1 MATEIVPPISN
12 VPISFPFIAMAEEDT
27 AKKEDDQPLV
37 GDAADDKTD
46 SGDSSTDDA
55 GDDTSGE
62 EKLEKETRSTKRI
75 KKLAA
80 DKQKLLDRQED
91 LEEQVKTL
99 TKLAAEKRKSG
110 EEEEEGDGS
119 DLEDMGFNESQIKQL
134 KRVVSKASNLP
145 EMQKQIQELQKDL
158 KASRDSQAQ
167 TEDDRDKAEA
177 LKKYKEVIDE
187 EGLQEIL
194 EELRDHTNPR
204 MRVLAQAPYDVIIRH
219 AKADKIAEMDLDKT
233 LESKKKGAP
242 KVKGGTGGKTEPE
255 KKREPLPAG
264 NMAAATDMLLE
275 RVLTSMAAE
284 E

>member
-1 MATEIVPPISN
+1 
-12 VPISFPFIAMAEEDT
+12 MAEET
-27 AKKEDDQPLV
+27 ATEEDQTPV
-37 GDAADDKTD
+37 GDAANDKTD
-46 SGDSSTDDA
+46 TGDSSTDDTT
-55 GDDTSGE
+55 DDTGGGE
-62 EKLEKETRSTKRI
+62 KPDKSDSRSTKRI

-110 EEEEEGDGS
+110 EEEEEGDES